1 MECIERSL
9 ITHISTLYY
18 SLPDHLCFDRL
29 WSEIYTSI
37 LTSNQ
42 KPALLN
48 LWILLVIMLI
58 CVHVVQRCQPQ
69 MCNLRPSSNDSE
81 AVRQQ
86 CHHSGTV
93 QSREIQRH
101 YRVII
106 QPIRSNHYL
115 QHTNQ
120 QKETRKQQHSTNQ
133 KKRWNS
139 TNHWQRTPGRSTL
152 CILHKESKLIRFQH
166 CWWECHGDFCIWNSA
181 WWYCC

>member
-1 MECIERSL
+1 MHAWHRCSHHSFRLPLRMNGMHRTQSDQTRFYLLLFVTWSL
-9 ITHISTLYY
+9 VFWPSMIWNLHK
-18 SLPDHLCFDRL
+18 HFDIQSKAL
-29 WSEIYTSI
+29 N
-37 LTSNQ
+37 L
-42 KPALLN
+42 PALLN
-48 LWILLVIMLI
+48 LWILLVTMLI

-139 TNHWQRTPGRSTL
+139 TNHW
-152 CILHKESKLIRFQH
+152 
-166 CWWECHGDFCIWNSA
+166 
-181 WWYCC
+181 

>member
-1 MECIERSL
+1 MRRQMANTMYNKLWATGGSHNLNLQVAIMHAWHRCSHHSFRL
-9 ITHISTLYY
+9 PPRMNGMHRTHVSTLYY

-139 TNHWQRTPGRSTL
+139 TNHW
-152 CILHKESKLIRFQH
+152 
-166 CWWECHGDFCIWNSA
+166 
-181 WWYCC
+181 